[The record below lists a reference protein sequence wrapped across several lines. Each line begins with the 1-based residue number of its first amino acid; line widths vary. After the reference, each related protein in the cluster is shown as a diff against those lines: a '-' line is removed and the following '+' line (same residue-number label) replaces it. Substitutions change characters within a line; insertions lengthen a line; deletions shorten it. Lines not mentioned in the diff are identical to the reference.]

1 MSIQYH
7 DQPNTVTVAA
17 DRSTVENTDQ
27 PATVDVSTT
36 ETTVTVV
43 SGIGAIGPQGPEG
56 PQGPAGGAA
65 KATRHI
71 KKVQIFRTLPF
82 VRRLSRR

>member
-7 DQPNTVTVAA
+7 DQPNTVTVAT

-43 SGIGAIGPQGPEG
+43 SGVGAIGPPSMNL
-56 PQGPAGGAA
+56 
-65 KATRHI
+65 R
-71 KKVQIFRTLPF
+71 
-82 VRRLSRR
+82 